1 MCKLIDLS
9 FDSIQQKLAHDRL
22 LFDVLVVHI
31 KPLLNRIKYHIYIRN
46 LLLDA
51 IKQEMEKIFS
61 LTQ

>member
-1 MCKLIDLS
+1 M
-9 FDSIQQKLAHDRL
+9 QQELAHDRL

>member
-9 FDSIQQKLAHDRL
+9 FDSIQQELAHDRL